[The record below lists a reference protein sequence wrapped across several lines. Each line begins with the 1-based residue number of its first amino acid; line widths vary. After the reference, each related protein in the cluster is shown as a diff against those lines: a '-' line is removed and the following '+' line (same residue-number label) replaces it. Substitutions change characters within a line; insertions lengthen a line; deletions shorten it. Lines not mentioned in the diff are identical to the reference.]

1 MRKKLLL
8 HSFAVFAFLLTSTS
22 LYSQKQ
28 KALFKD
34 IKITPRWAY
43 DPGFTTGTVIQRGT
57 KTQLKWLQLDIDYT
71 AVALKNT
78 KWLDNVTLEYRILLP
93 KTSRRRVVLSGK
105 IEYWAINMDG
115 EVNHAQAFI
124 YPKILLRYASGLKI
138 KKKELQDLRIT
149 LTFIQNESIVGMGA
163 YKPRRLRKLSANAL
177 ANDLK
182 KAMAD
187 RMTLKVNN
195 TVFSR
200 DETPWAIINI
210 NYYELIKRKK

>member
-8 HSFAVFAFLLTSTS
+8 LSFAVFAFLLTSTS
-22 LYSQKQ
+22 LYSQQ

-43 DPGFTTGTVIQRGT
+43 DPGFMTGNVIQRGT
-57 KTQLKWLQLDIDYT
+57 KTQLRWLQLDIDYT
-71 AVALKNT
+71 AVALKKT
-78 KWLDNVTLEYRILLP
+78 KWLDDVTIEYRILLP
-93 KTSRRRVVLSGK
+93 KSSKRRVVLSGK
-105 IEYWAINMDG
+105 IDYWAIQMDG
-115 EVNHAQAFI
+115 EVNHAQAFV
-124 YPKILLRYASGLKI
+124 YPKILLRYAPGAKL
-138 KKKELQDLRIT
+138 KKKELQELRIT
-149 LTFIQNESIVGMGA
+149 VTFIQNESIVGLGA
-163 YKPRRLRKLSANAL
+163 YKPRKLRKKSATAL

-182 KAMAD
+182 KAMGD
-187 RMTLKVNN
+187 RKTIKVNK

>member
-1 MRKKLLL
+1 MKKKLLL
-8 HSFAVFAFLLTSTS
+8 HSFAVFAFLLSSTS
-22 LYSQKQ
+22 LYSQ

-34 IKITPRWAY
+34 IKITPKWAY

-57 KTQLKWLQLDIDYT
+57 KTQLKWLQLDVDYT
-71 AVALKNT
+71 TAALKNT
-78 KWLDNVTLEYRILLP
+78 KWLDNVTLEYKILLP

-105 IEYWAINMDG
+105 VDYWAIQMDG

-149 LTFIQNESIVGMGA
+149 LTFIQNESIVGMGT
-163 YKPRRLRKLSANAL
+163 YKPRRLKKKSANAL
-177 ANDLK
+177 ANDLR

-187 RMTLKVNN
+187 RMTIKVNH

-200 DETPWAIINI
+200 DETPWSIINI